1 MQVLNRHHPCHT
13 CACPRCPCNQS
24 GERQC
29 TITSAAC
36 YCLHDCNWYVQ
47 TAAASQPGT
56 GAGHRVEHCAAV
68 SCRIAQLQHCS
79 AHYCARKWTVHQ
91 VISVWCP
98 FCACSGRGDLHN
110 GVTTASGCCRIA
122 PVNSLAALQHL
133 RPQQAP
139 CSGPQNAESLFQ
151 SCETAR
157 SSGALPTFAAAFRRL
172 IHGRAAIA
180 EPATSAASAATRHPL
195 PAFTADEGLTAAA
208 AEAAQV
214 EVATAD
220 SPAAA
225 HPDTA
230 TDGFVSGH
238 RASTAG
244 ADTPA
249 TRPPTAAGRRKSAKR
264 TPAAKASKRASV
276 GGNDPPR
283 EWRPNSR
290 LPPVDYTPA
299 VEAEVLA
306 FWRRRGLLLPEAA
319 VADAAA
325 AGEQRLLRRRV
336 LRFAQKSSHHRD
348 VPQLEQRLARWD
360 AAKAE
365 MQCVSTFA
373 LASFLSMCHYHN
385 ISMLF
390 CLLGSRQCPAHR
402 RGH

>member
-1 MQVLNRHHPCHT
+1 M
-13 CACPRCPCNQS
+13 
-24 GERQC
+24 
-29 TITSAAC
+29 SAAC
-36 YCLHDCNWYVQ
+36 YCLQDCTLYVQ
-47 TAAASQPGT
+47 NAANSQPRT
-56 GAGHRVEHCAAV
+56 GAGHRVEHCAV
-68 SCRIAQLQHCS
+68 GSCLSAQLQHCS
-79 AHYCARKWTVHQ
+79 THCARSWTVHQ
-91 VISVWCP
+91 VTSVWCP
-98 FCACSGRGDLHN
+98 CCACSGRSDLHKS
-110 GVTTASGCCRIA
+110 VTKASGCCRIA
-122 PVNSLAALQHL
+122 PVSSLAALRHL
-133 RPQQAP
+133 HPQQAP
-139 CSGPQNAESLFQ
+139 CSAPQNAESLLQ
-151 SCETAR
+151 SRETAR
-157 SSGALPTFAAAFRRL
+157 SSGALLALAAAYRRL
-172 IHGRAAIA
+172 IHSRAAVA
-180 EPATSAASAATRHPL
+180 KPATSAASAATRHPL

-220 SPAAA
+220 SPLAA

-230 TDGFVSGH
+230 TDGSVSGH

-264 TPAAKASKRASV
+264 APAARASKRASV

-290 LPPVDYTPA
+290 LPRVDYTPA
-299 VEAEVLA
+299 VEAGVLA

-365 MQCVSTFA
+365 MQCVSLPCCF
-373 LASFLSMCHYHN
+373 FHY
-385 ISMLF
+385 IIVTSGMLF
-390 CLLGSRQCPAHR
+390 PPACSPKGCAPRMVQCCHCAEVR
-402 RGH
+402 EANG